1 MTFFV
6 ALISGIIIIIGIIIG
21 TQNGNTLVTFHLL
34 IWKFENISLTLLL
47 IESLLFGIVIAVIT
61 AGINQIKLRLQ
72 MMVLKKENK
81 SLIMEIKAIKN
92 MPFEEEEEEEVIEE
106 EKYEQEEKYEKEE
119 EEEEE
124 ESK

>member
-6 ALISGIIIIIGIIIG
+6 ALVSGIIIILGIIIG

-34 IWKFENISLTLLL
+34 IWKFEDISLTLLL

-124 ESK
+124 SK

>member
-1 MTFFV
+1 M
-6 ALISGIIIIIGIIIG
+6 
-21 TQNGNTLVTFHLL
+21 
-34 IWKFENISLTLLL
+34 L

-72 MMVLKKENK
+72 MIVLKKENK

-92 MPFEEEEEEEVIEE
+92 MPFEEEEVEEVIEE
-106 EKYEQEEKYEKEE
+106 EKYEQEEKYAKE